1 MRSSADSRRTRR
13 NSGEHG
19 SSSRARLALLSVL
32 AMAFMLVPAADAL
45 AANFP
50 LTLETEGSG
59 SGTIECEVEEGPVE
73 ACDPEYPEETEIA
86 FVAEPDTGSEFSEWS
101 GDCIGQG
108 DECELTI
115 EEATTVAAVFEL
127 EEVPLEVFT
136 EGPGVGEIECEVE
149 LGPVEACE
157 AEYPFGTAISF
168 VAEPDSESEFVE
180 WGGDCSGNEECELT
194 MDEEHFV
201 SAVFNI
207 LHFPLVVEVEGKG
220 TVTSSPEGIDCG
232 SECEAE
238 FEEGETVTLT
248 AEPAPGSEFIEWE
261 GCDEEPAADECEV
274 TMEEEREVSAVF
286 DFEPGAE
293 FLLEVEVEGS
303 GSGTVTSS
311 PEGIDCGSEC
321 EAEFEA
327 GETVTLTAE
336 ASIGSEF
343 AGWEG
348 CDEEPSEDECEV
360 TMEEARAVT
369 ATFEPKP
376 PSEFA
381 LTVSLAGTGSGSV
394 ASSPAGI
401 DCGIDCSDAYAS
413 GTEVTLTA
421 TPATG
426 STFSGWSGACAG
438 TGACK
443 VTMSATRS
451 VTATFTKESTPPP
464 PGPGTA
470 VVASTAKV
478 KGGKAL
484 LKLTCT
490 GEGACKGSLKL
501 TAKVKSGGKTKNLT
515 IGKASF
521 SLAAGAKKTVKVKL
535 SGPAKQAVAKKPL
548 KAKVKGSGVR
558 SSTVKLKK

>member
-1 MRSSADSRRTRR
+1 
-13 NSGEHG
+13 
-19 SSSRARLALLSVL
+19 
-32 AMAFMLVPAADAL
+32 MAFMLVPAAHAL

-50 LTLETEGSG
+50 LTLESEGSG
-59 SGTIECEVEEGPVE
+59 SGKIECEVEEGPVE
-73 ACDPEYPEETEIA
+73 PCDAEYPEETEIA
-86 FVAEPDTGSEFSEWS
+86 FVAEPGAGSEFSEWG

-108 DECELTI
+108 GECELTI
-115 EEATTVAAVFEL
+115 EEATLVTAVFEL
-127 EEVPLEVFT
+127 EEVPLEVFA
-136 EGPGVGEIECEVE
+136 EGLGVGEIECEVE

-157 AEYPFGTAISF
+157 TEYPFGTEIAF

-201 SAVFNI
+201 SAVFDVT
-207 LHFPLVVEVEGKG
+207 HFALEIEFEGNGEGTVECEVEG
-220 TVTSSPEGIDCG
+220 G
-232 SECEAE
+232 SAEECEPSYL
-238 FEEGETVTLT
+238 EGTEVILV
-248 AEPAPGSEFIEWE
+248 AEPNTGSEFVEWE
-261 GCDEEPAADECEV
+261 GDCSGDNPCELTMDEEHTVFANFALLEFALELATEGEGSGEIECEVEGGSADECES
-274 TMEEEREVSAVF
+274 EYPF
-286 DFEPGAE
+286 
-293 FLLEVEVEGS
+293 
-303 GSGTVTSS
+303 GTEIALVPVPS
-311 PEGIDCGSEC
+311 
-321 EAEFEA
+321 
-327 GETVTLTAE
+327 L
-336 ASIGSEF
+336 GSEF
-343 AGWEG
+343 VEWEG
-348 CDEEPSEDECEV
+348 DCSGNEECELTMDEEHS
-360 TMEEARAVT
+360 VT
-369 ATFEPKP
+369 AIFAIEPP

-394 ASSPAGI
+394 TSSPAGI

-413 GTEVTLTA
+413 GAEVTLSA

-426 STFSGWSGACAG
+426 STFSGWSGACSG
-438 TGACK
+438 TGSCV

-501 TAKVKSGGKTKNLT
+501 TAKIKSGGKTKNLT

-521 SLAAGAKKTVKVKL
+521 NLAAGAKKTIKVKL
-535 SGPAKQAVAKKPL
+535 SGPAKKAVAKKPL
-548 KAKVKGSGVR
+548 KAKVKGSGIR
-558 SSTVKLKK
+558 SATVKLKK

>member
-1 MRSSADSRRTRR
+1 MFLGA
-13 NSGEHG
+13 
-19 SSSRARLALLSVL
+19 L
-32 AMAFMLVPAADAL
+32 AMAFLLIPTAQAA

-50 LTLETEGSG
+50 LTVATEGEG
-59 SGTIECEVEEGPVE
+59 TGTIKCEVGGPAGPCAAEYAEG
-73 ACDPEYPEETEIA
+73 TEIT
-86 FVAEPDTGSEFSEWS
+86 FVANPGTGSEFFEWG
-101 GDCIGQG
+101 GDCLGQA

-115 EEATTVAAVFEL
+115 EEPTFVAAVFEL
-127 EEVPLEVFT
+127 EEVPLEVFA

-149 LGPVEACE
+149 GGPVEACE
-157 AEYPFGTAISF
+157 AEYPFGTEIAF
-168 VAEPDSESEFVE
+168 VAEPDSASEFVE

-201 SAVFNI
+201 SAVFDVT
-207 LHFPLVVEVEGKG
+207 HFALEIEFEGSGEGAVECEVEGGPAEECEPSYVEGTEVVLIAQAASGSEFVEWEGCDAEPSAEECEVTIDEDREVFVTFDLEPTPEFTLEVEKEGSGSG
-220 TVTSSPEGIDCG
+220 TVTSSPAGINCG

-248 AEPAPGSEFIEWE
+248 ASASLGSEFVEWE
-261 GCDEEPAADECEV
+261 GCDAEPSATKCEV
-274 TMEEEREVSAVF
+274 TMDEDKAVVAVF
-286 DFEPGAE
+286 EPA
-293 FLLEVEVEGS
+293 S
-303 GSGTVTSS
+303 G
-311 PEGIDCGSEC
+311 
-321 EAEFEA
+321 
-327 GETVTLTAE
+327 
-336 ASIGSEF
+336 
-343 AGWEG
+343 
-348 CDEEPSEDECEV
+348 
-360 TMEEARAVT
+360 
-369 ATFEPKP
+369 

-381 LTVSLAGTGSGSV
+381 LTVSLAGTGSGTV
-394 ASSPAGI
+394 TSSPAGI
-401 DCGIDCSDAYAS
+401 NCGIDCSEAFTT

-421 TPATG
+421 APATG

-464 PGPGTA
+464 PGTA

-478 KGGKAL
+478 KSGKAL

-501 TAKVKSGGKTKNLT
+501 TAKIKSGGKTKNLT

-521 SLAAGAKKTVKVKL
+521 NLAAGAKKTIKVKL
-535 SGPAKQAVAKKPL
+535 SGPAKKAVAKKPL

>member
-1 MRSSADSRRTRR
+1 
-13 NSGEHG
+13 
-19 SSSRARLALLSVL
+19 
-32 AMAFMLVPAADAL
+32 MAFMLVPAAHAL

-50 LTLETEGSG
+50 LTLESEGSG
-59 SGTIECEVEEGPVE
+59 NGTIECEVEEGPTE
-73 ACDPEYPEETEIA
+73 PCDPEYPEGTEIE
-86 FVAEPDTGSEFSEWS
+86 FVADPNTGSEFSEWG

-115 EEATTVAAVFEL
+115 EEATLVTAVFEL
-127 EEVPLEVFT
+127 EEVPLEVFA

-149 LGPVEACE
+149 GGPVEACE
-157 AEYPFGTAISF
+157 AEYPFGTEIAF

-201 SAVFNI
+201 SAVFD
-207 LHFPLVVEVEGKG
+207 LAHFALEIEFEGSGGGTVECEVEGGPVEACEPSYLEG
-220 TVTSSPEGIDCG
+220 TEVVLI
-232 SECEAE
+232 
-238 FEEGETVTLT
+238 
-248 AEPAPGSEFIEWE
+248 AEPDSESEFVEWE
-261 GCDEEPAADECEV
+261 GCDAEPSAEECEV
-274 TMEEEREVSAVF
+274 TIDEDREVFVTF
-286 DFEPGAE
+286 DLIPLPE
-293 FLLEVEVEGS
+293 FTLEVEKEGS

-311 PEGIDCGSEC
+311 PSGINCGGEC
-321 EAEFEA
+321 EAEYEE
-327 GETVTLTAE
+327 GKTVTLTAS
-336 ASIGSEF
+336 ASLGSEF
-343 AGWEG
+343 VEWEG
-348 CDEEPSEDECEV
+348 CDAEPSATKCEV
-360 TMEEARAVT
+360 TIEEDRVVVAV
-369 ATFEPKP
+369 FELEPP

-381 LTVSLAGTGSGSV
+381 LTVSLAGTGSGTV
-394 ASSPAGI
+394 TSSPSGI
-401 DCGIDCSDAYAS
+401 NCGIDCSEAFAS

-451 VTATFTKESTPPP
+451 VTATFTKESPPP

-501 TAKVKSGGKTKNLT
+501 TAKIKSGGKTKNLT

-521 SLAAGAKKTVKVKL
+521 SLAAGAKKTIKVKL
-535 SGPAKQAVAKKPL
+535 SGPAKKAVAKKPL